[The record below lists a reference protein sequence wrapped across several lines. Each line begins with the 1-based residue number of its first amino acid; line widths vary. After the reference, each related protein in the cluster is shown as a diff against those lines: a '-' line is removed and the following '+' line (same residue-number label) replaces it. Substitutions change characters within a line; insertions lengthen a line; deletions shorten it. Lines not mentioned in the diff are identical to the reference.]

1 MFRSV
6 PPGLWVIGLRMRLSN
21 AKWEVP
27 MPVMDAG
34 RPAPSP
40 AVVTIR
46 SRAKY
51 SQVGFDYWVDN
62 FEEVTIDSDHLTEN
76 LTPYRVERR
85 LSWRGRRSRRP
96 GGVTSRPRLSGKLTT

>member
-1 MFRSV
+1 MPHIAHIGPIGIYTGNSLYFLVGHVQYIICKMIGFVDCRHMFKSV

-27 MPVMDAG
+27 QVLDAADRVG
-34 RPAPSP
+34 RPTPSP

-51 SQVGFDYWVDN
+51 SEVRFD
-62 FEEVTIDSDHLTEN
+62 HC
-76 LTPYRVERR
+76 
-85 LSWRGRRSRRP
+85 GR
-96 GGVTSRPRLSGKLTT
+96 